1 MCRLSAIL
9 LIRNDFVFYSQ
20 AVFFFSVGSIT
31 SILSP
36 LVVNLS
42 SIKF

>member
-1 MCRLSAIL
+1 MCRFSAIL

-20 AVFFFSVGSIT
+20 AVFFLNVGSIT

-36 LVVNLS
+36 LVVNRG
-42 SIKF
+42 SIKS